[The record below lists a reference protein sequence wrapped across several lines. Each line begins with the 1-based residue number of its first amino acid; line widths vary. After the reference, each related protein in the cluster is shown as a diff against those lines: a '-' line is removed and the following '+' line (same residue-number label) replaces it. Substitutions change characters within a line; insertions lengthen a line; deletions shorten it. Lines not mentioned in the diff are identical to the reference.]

1 MIIFLFLILAFCLQ
15 GSSYAEYETDTKNT
29 KSGEVIK
36 PTQTIKDGTYTISS
50 AMNQNLVL
58 DVENNSRSQ
67 GANVLIWQKN
77 NQNNQKFNVTYLSDG
92 YYKMEVVTSGKYLSG
107 TSTNAKNEDNV
118 IQSTY
123 EEKDIQRWIIKDAGN
138 GYYYIISKASSLY
151 LDVYGANA
159 TNGANVQLYEG
170 NAGLNQKFKFNK
182 VNVVSGT
189 QTVTDGTYTI
199 NTALDFNQVIDVH
212 GASTANHANV
222 EIYTR
227 NNGQNQ
233 RYKVEHVGNGYY
245 KIVAIHSGK
254 ALTVKDS
261 SITRGTNVEQETYVG
276 IDAQKWVIK
285 DAGNG
290 YYYIISKCNGLY
302 LDLQGG
308 VSNSGTNI
316 EVYDANY
323 QNWQKFKFYSVDVPA
338 EKTIETGNYVITSAM
353 NSNKVIDV
361 EGDIIADN
369 TNIDLWPNNG
379 GNNQKFIITY
389 LNDGYY
395 TIKAFNSN
403 KVLTVQGSSALNG
416 GNVVQNYYSGMDSQ
430 KWAIQATSNGY
441 YYIISKL
448 NGFVLDIEGAT
459 SKNGANVEVYE
470 KNGGNNQKFKFV
482 KTEFSATIPNGKYA
496 ILASSNTNKAIDIE
510 WGSTEDGAKVEIW
523 DSNGGSNQSFHIEY
537 VGDGCYTI
545 QAANSQ
551 KLLTVKNGKVVQQQ
565 DNKSDAQKWI
575 IQKANSE
582 GFYAI
587 RSKVDDRYLDIYYN
601 SMQNGTMIQV
611 YPGNEGNSQRFEL
624 EELNY
629 KGIDVSKYQGNID
642 WSKAKTEIDF
652 AMIRVGYRGYG
663 SGSIV
668 MDSYY
673 SQNIKNALANQIKCG
688 VYFFTQAINEA
699 EAIEEANWVLDKI
712 KGYPITYPIAID
724 TEWSSSSKTGRAD
737 GLSKEERTK
746 TIKAFCQTIKKA
758 GYTPI
763 IYAGKDWL
771 NNQLNMEELKEY
783 DVWLAHYVTGAPDK
797 ISDYTGKY
805 TMWQYTSS
813 GTVQGINGPV
823 DIDIC
828 YKKYN

>member
-123 EEKDIQRWIIKDAGN
+123 EEKDIQKWIIKDAGN

-199 NTALDFNQVIDVH
+199 STALDFNQVIDVH

-261 SITRGTNVEQETYVG
+261 SITRGANVEQETYVG

-361 EGDIIADN
+361 EGDIIADS
-369 TNIDLWPNNG
+369 TNIDLWANNG